1 MKKALSVLLIA
12 VMTLSLAACK
22 APVTPDPTTAPAT
35 DAPATEVPATEVP
48 ATDVPT
54 PTPMPDFKT
63 GGADFCE
70 ALVSG
75 VTAYYDLDGDGLAD
89 SVLYKEEDG
98 PADKKYTVTVTR
110 GAKPDE
116 PKTYEDYGYFAV
128 AYVFDCDP
136 GDKRLEVVFSCEQD
150 SGDSSTAAMR
160 VNDAGTD
167 IDVFRTN
174 AGLRFG
180 GTGLI
185 GGFTSANGFDTIT
198 QTYLMGTHFLRAHM
212 TVTANGFVPTIGIYE
227 YLEVSLEHPYELKLD
242 MPAKLVDEV
251 GDDGESITLPAGT
264 KFIPVTAEPAFVP
277 EGGSARVVIRL
288 EDGRMC
294 SVEITRDAGTNVL
307 LINGLNMWDCADF
320 PDED

>member
-1 MKKALSVLLIA
+1 MKRLTAILVLAAML
-12 VMTLSLAACK
+12 LSLAACRT
-22 APVTPDPTTAPAT
+22 PVTPDPTTAPVT
-35 DAPATEVPATEVP
+35 DAPATEVPATE
-48 ATDVPT
+48 A
-54 PTPMPDFKT
+54 PTPMPIPDFKT
-63 GGADFCE
+63 SGADFCE

-116 PKTYEDYGYFAV
+116 PKTYEDYGYSAI
-128 AYVFDCDP
+128 ACVFDCDP
-136 GDKRLEVVFSCEQD
+136 DDKRLEVVFSCEKD
-150 SGDSSTAAMR
+150 SGDSSAAAMR

-167 IDVFRTN
+167 IDVFRTD
-174 AGLRFG
+174 AGLRFDD
-180 GTGLI
+180 TGLI
-185 GGFTSANGFDTIT
+185 GGFTSVNGFDTIT
-198 QTYLMGTHFLRAHM
+198 RTYLMGTHFLRTRM
-212 TVTANGFVPTIGIYE
+212 TVTAEGFVPTIGIYE
-227 YLEVSLEHPYELKLD
+227 YLEVSPEHPYELKLE